1 LNRSF
6 VALRINH
13 MKVTNRPP
21 AATSVVS
28 VQRFGPTQ
36 IANSAWGWFVVAALI
51 VASIGA
57 ARPAAAQQRALF
69 SEEDSRRAVTASAV
83 SDPIVVRSRFATI
96 DLSVL
101 AASGPGSS
109 ASSPLAA
116 RTVDLN
122 LFADVQLVADL
133 HRVETVASLDSFAWV
148 GEIAGIEGSQ
158 VTLAVANDA
167 FTATISL
174 PTTTYSVR
182 RASDSSYRIDEIRT
196 SALPDDA
203 EPDVPG
209 SMTMQ
214 SAARVATAGAS
225 ADAGDVLDLLLY
237 YTSAVKAAAG
247 GIGPINSLIT
257 ASIAQVNS
265 VFAASG
271 IPARVRLVAALET
284 EYVESG
290 STRIDSLVIRNRP
303 DVRAAR
309 DQYGADLVSVL
320 VSNDPQ
326 YSGWA
331 SYAVS
336 NGVGFPDA
344 AYSAV
349 VYFPSVGYIYSLA
362 HELGHNLG
370 CLHEAGNNGGNDAAG
385 AFTYSLGYT
394 DRAHGFYDVMSYGT
408 GCTGCARLNQ
418 FSNPVNTYRGFP
430 MGTASQ
436 DNARTINSTRFT
448 VANFRQT
455 VGSRCAAPPVA
466 PTALTLTG
474 NSAGAVSFV
483 WNASP
488 DATTYLLEAGSTP
501 GAVNLASSNLGSSA
515 TSFTATGVAGGT
527 YHVRL
532 RAQNSCGTSGASN
545 EVSLVVR

>member
-1 LNRSF
+1 
-6 VALRINH
+6 
-13 MKVTNRPP
+13 M
-21 AATSVVS
+21 
-28 VQRFGPTQ
+28 
-36 IANSAWGWFVVAALI
+36 ALI
-51 VASIGA
+51 VVSIGT

-69 SEEDSRRAVTASAV
+69 SEEDSRRQEAAASIA

-101 AASGPGSS
+101 VASGAGSS

-133 HRVETVASLDSFAWV
+133 HRVETVASLGGSAWV

-167 FTATISL
+167 FTATVSL
-174 PTTTYSVR
+174 PTKTYSVR
-182 RASDSSYRIDEIRT
+182 RASDSSYRIDEIRS
-196 SALPDDA
+196 SALPSDA
-203 EPDVPG
+203 EPDLPR

-214 SAARVATAGAS
+214 AAARVATAGASAS

-247 GIGPINSLIT
+247 GTGPINSLIT

-290 STRIDSLVIRNRP
+290 STRIDALTIRNRP

-331 SYAVS
+331 FYAVS

-344 AYSAV
+344 AFSAV
-349 VYFPSVGYIYSLA
+349 VYYPNVGYIYSLA

-385 AFTYSLGYT
+385 AFPYSLGYT
-394 DRAHGFYDVMSYGT
+394 DKAHGFYDVMSFGT

-418 FSNPVNTYRGFP
+418 FSNPVNTYKGFP

-455 VGSRCAAPPVA
+455 AGSSCAAAPAA
-466 PTALTLTG
+466 PTAFTLTG
-474 NSAGAVSFV
+474 NSAGAVSFA

-488 DATTYLLEAGSTP
+488 DATTYLIEAGSTP
-501 GAVNLASSNLGSSA
+501 GAVNVASSNLGSSA
-515 TSFTATGVAGGT
+515 TSFTATGVGGGT
-527 YHVRL
+527 YYVRV